1 MINKKII
8 GAAAVNEFSLT
19 IRGDNMLN
27 AKQRKCIDLLVT
39 GRYTQ
44 VQIAME
50 LKITPQTICNWKKD
64 PEFSQELQACLKSC
78 IQTLA
83 PKAVKTL
90 ESLLNS
96 ESDNVRFSAARDI
109 LDRTGFKPGEN
120 ISVTSNLEAEQS
132 KLDKILAQL
141 YE

>member
-19 IRGDNMLN
+19 IRGDTMLN

-44 VQIAME
+44 AQIAKE

>member
-1 MINKKII
+1 
-8 GAAAVNEFSLT
+8 
-19 IRGDNMLN
+19 MLN

-44 VQIAME
+44 VQIARE

-64 PEFSQELQACLKSC
+64 PDFSQELQACLKSC